1 MAVRELVIIDEPQL
15 AQKLEGVVMSWFQG
29 RLGFVS
35 GAGLIVPLGRGVVVD
50 AGTPELAL

>member
-15 AQKLEGVVMSWFQG
+15 AQKLEGVDMSWFQG

-35 GAGLIVPLGRGVVVD
+35 GAGLIVPLGRGVVVG